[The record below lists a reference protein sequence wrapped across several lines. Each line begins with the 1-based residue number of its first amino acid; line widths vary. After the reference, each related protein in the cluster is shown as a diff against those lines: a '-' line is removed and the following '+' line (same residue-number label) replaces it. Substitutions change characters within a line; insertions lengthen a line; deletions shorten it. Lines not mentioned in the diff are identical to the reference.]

1 MTSVPEPEADPR
13 DPVLAR
19 RAQAARLAERGQRL
33 GYTLFGVG
41 VVVFLWG
48 LLTDFTSTVASIVV
62 ATLVAGSVVL
72 APAIIAG
79 YAVKAAIR
87 DDIEHGRDPG

>member
-1 MTSVPEPEADPR
+1 MTPVPDPEPT
-13 DPVLAR
+13 DPVLVR
-19 RAQAARLAERGQRL
+19 RALAARLAERGQRL
-33 GYTLFGVG
+33 GYALYGVA

-48 LLTDFTSTVASIVV
+48 LLTDFTSTVSSIVV
-62 ATLVAGSVVL
+62 ATVIAGSVVL

>member
-1 MTSVPEPEADPR
+1 M
-13 DPVLAR
+13 
-19 RAQAARLAERGQRL
+19 
-33 GYTLFGVG
+33 
-41 VVVFLWG
+41 FLWG
-48 LLTDFTSTVASIVV
+48 LLTDFTSTVSSIVV
-62 ATLVAGSVVL
+62 ATVIAGSVVL